1 VAEHPGLR
9 RLREIDADRTD
20 ADDFTLTARSVPG
33 AVIHDPEAACA
44 RVLSM
49 VGGGEIVSTGGRR
62 LAVGIDT
69 VREHGDN
76 PEAVAMARTF
86 RTRLEAAG

>member
-1 VAEHPGLR
+1 MRGDHR
-9 RLREIDADRTD
+9 
-20 ADDFTLTARSVPG
+20 
-33 AVIHDPEAACA
+33 
-44 RVLSM
+44 
-49 VGGGEIVSTGGRR
+49 GRR

-69 VREHGDN
+69 VCEHGDN